1 MYIETDGGRDML
13 YFLESQ
19 WLFWG
24 GIVVMAIAVAA
35 AAACMIIFAFTG
47 RRIKKKLEEEYGRP
61 QR

>member
-1 MYIETDGGRDML
+1 ML

>member
-1 MYIETDGGRDML
+1 MF